1 MGHMIKTYEAL
12 QDILEGE
19 MKAIAKKGD
28 IDEKSLDN
36 LYKLTESQKAIAK
49 MCEYEKMNEEGK
61 SMGMNS
67 NNSYGMNSN
76 NSYRMPMWNAYDG
89 QSMDGRSYD
98 GRSMDGMSGNY
109 SMDGR
114 MGRDADSDGR
124 YSERRGRDARGRYTS
139 RDDGNSYGE
148 SYENKGRTYEVRG
161 SYGSYDMSRDASKK
175 KMVQKLSTLMDDTMS
190 EKERQAIQEC
200 IDKIER

>member
-1 MGHMIKTYEAL
+1 MGHMIKTYEVL

-49 MCEYEKMNEEGK
+49 MCEYEKQNEQGQSNDK
-61 SMGMNS
+61 GMNS
-67 NNSYGMNSN
+67 YG
-76 NSYRMPMWNAYDG
+76 YRMPVWNAYDG
-89 QSMDGRSYD
+89 RSYD
-98 GRSMDGMSGNY
+98 DMHNSMDGMSGNY

-124 YSERRGRDARGRYTS
+124 YSERRGRDAMGRYTS
-139 RDDGNSYGE
+139 RNEGNSYDE

-190 EKERQAIQEC
+190 EKERHAIQEC